1 MKIDN
6 VLMDQ
11 LITNSLKMVMVI
23 PSSPLLSFLI
33 ITYQFNMLSKSS
45 IQQMREKL
53 LGKGFIQSA
62 LKIRE

>member
-45 IQQMREKL
+45 IQQMR
-53 LGKGFIQSA
+53 
-62 LKIRE
+62 